1 MDFINSGDFSVIRAF
16 LNLATFGA
24 EWVMWLLIGLG
35 SVLAVLVIERARLY
49 ASTQIDVSDIGLKL
63 VQHLESGE
71 IEKARGL
78 VAGSRTMEE
87 RVIADALQAWSRGY
101 RVVEHI
107 IQSSLERERQRF
119 DRYLGF
125 IGTLGS
131 NAPFVGLFGTVVG
144 IIISFQ
150 QLASNPKGGMA
161 VVGPGIAEALVATAV
176 GLLVAIPAVVA
187 FNSFKGVVSK
197 RIGNTELLGRIVM
210 AQLKSEER

>member
-1 MDFINSGDFSVIRAF
+1 MDLINSGDFSVIRAF
-16 LNLATFGA
+16 LNLAAFGA

-35 SVLAVLVIERARLY
+35 SVLGVLVIERLRLY
-49 ASTQIDVSDIGLKL
+49 ASTQIDISDIGLKL
-63 VQHLESGE
+63 VHHLESGE
-71 IEKARGL
+71 IDKARGL
-78 VAGSRTMEE
+78 VAGSQAMEK
-87 RVIADALQAWSRGY
+87 RVIADALQVWSRGY
-101 RVVEHI
+101 HAVEHV

-131 NAPFVGLFGTVVG
+131 NAPFIGLFGTVVG

-150 QLASNPKGGMA
+150 RLASDPKGGMA
-161 VVGPGIAEALVATAV
+161 VVGPGIAEALVATAM

-187 FNSFKGVVSK
+187 FNSFKGVVGK

-210 AQLKSEER
+210 AQLKPEER